1 MKILIVED
9 EKNLQLILK
18 YNLEM
23 DGNEVVCAGDGQE
36 GLSMVDETIDL
47 VLMDVMM
54 PVMNGL
60 DACRQLKANPKTKD
74 IPVFMITAK
83 SQLNDIEAA
92 FQAGANDYL
101 TKPFE
106 PEQLSSR
113 IKSMLAKFRST
124 QKDG

>member
-9 EKNLQLILK
+9 EKNLQLVLK